1 MNDTGAESRNVPK
14 NKRIIDFGAIAEYIG
29 KYMIAILLLSAA
41 VGILTFV
48 HTSKK
53 QQATYTSNATVAV
66 TNIDYRTNV
75 DVNEMI
81 GTVLDVTGKLKN
93 TAGSFGFKDA
103 VAAELGYPV
112 FGGTATVT
120 GVGTSNMIRISVVS
134 EDPEVSYLEVRALC
148 DNLKKY
154 AANLSGGANITVVEQ
169 PMLQE
174 NPTLSKVGLKKPL
187 IAALA
192 VFAVLCFLLAGIS
205 MARDY
210 VSDGMDVVSKVGT
223 DFLGAIFRNKKGKAR
238 TDLLITDPEADLR
251 YTEEI
256 RRLAIRTG
264 RRMSEK
270 GLKVLLVA
278 SAASGEGK
286 SAAAANIAAA
296 LAQMGRK
303 TALVEMDHS
312 AAARKTAP
320 DLQGMQNIENL
331 TVIPATECREAD
343 EMKAVL
349 AKASDNADYVIID
362 AAPVN
367 ESSDAAELSKLADT
381 ILLVIRRRCTEIP
394 EIRKAIVDLGGQD
407 KILGSVVSDVRRY
420 NERVSVSECAA
431 LKEGGSGKYLID
443 RGNKEELEIDL
454 APFLGE
460 LGREIGRYGLV
471 ILAVVALFAGC
482 FYYFGSR
489 GGSVKYVSHVFFT
502 AEPQQPVLYKS
513 YNDTNNSSTLVG
525 KILPSILSSDAMK
538 SVIKEDLGFKQSQN
552 LPVTITAV
560 SENNTNFIRVSVA
573 GSDAE
578 AVTAVLHSLIRK
590 SPVLTD
596 VALGSLLVNYVEQT
610 EEPIKNVARPDG
622 KKPGLAGALLGLI
635 LCLAVLIGKLIGRDA
650 VLDEDE
656 ITWRLRT
663 ECLGRIPWINSR
675 KMKGNAEKPLTID
688 SGEVPEQFAESVRVL
703 RCRIEKEAQ
712 ENGTKSFLVTS
723 AAEAEGK
730 TTSAVNLAL
739 SLAGS
744 GHKVLLVD
752 GDLRKPSVM
761 KALGMEPAQTGLTD
775 ILAGKCAVEKVLVPY
790 KDLTIL
796 PAGEA
801 VDVPSTLWSSGS
813 AGELLK
819 ELRDQ
824 YDFVIIDAPRSAVV
838 SETALLAEMA
848 DACIYIIRRSGAGFD
863 ELCEGV
869 ETFEESDC
877 KFLGCVMRS

>member
-29 KYMIAILLLSAA
+29 KYLIAILLLSAA

-48 HTSKK
+48 RTSKK

-573 GSDAE
+573 G
-578 AVTAVLHSLIRK
+578 
-590 SPVLTD
+590 
-596 VALGSLLVNYVEQT
+596 
-610 EEPIKNVARPDG
+610 
-622 KKPGLAGALLGLI
+622 
-635 LCLAVLIGKLIGRDA
+635 
-650 VLDEDE
+650 
-656 ITWRLRT
+656 
-663 ECLGRIPWINSR
+663 
-675 KMKGNAEKPLTID
+675 
-688 SGEVPEQFAESVRVL
+688 
-703 RCRIEKEAQ
+703 
-712 ENGTKSFLVTS
+712 
-723 AAEAEGK
+723 
-730 TTSAVNLAL
+730 
-739 SLAGS
+739 
-744 GHKVLLVD
+744 
-752 GDLRKPSVM
+752 
-761 KALGMEPAQTGLTD
+761 
-775 ILAGKCAVEKVLVPY
+775 
-790 KDLTIL
+790 
-796 PAGEA
+796 
-801 VDVPSTLWSSGS
+801 
-813 AGELLK
+813 
-819 ELRDQ
+819 
-824 YDFVIIDAPRSAVV
+824 
-838 SETALLAEMA
+838 
-848 DACIYIIRRSGAGFD
+848 
-863 ELCEGV
+863 
-869 ETFEESDC
+869 
-877 KFLGCVMRS
+877 